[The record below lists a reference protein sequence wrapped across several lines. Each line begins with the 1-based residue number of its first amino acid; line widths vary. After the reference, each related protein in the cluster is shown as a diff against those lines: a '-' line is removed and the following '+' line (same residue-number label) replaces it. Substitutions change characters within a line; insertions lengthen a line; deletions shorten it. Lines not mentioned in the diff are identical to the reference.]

1 MTLLRKA
8 ENEMAFAKVGIMG
21 FAGSGKTYTSALI
34 AIGLHKHIGSQKPV
48 AMLDTETGSDF
59 AVFLFKKAG
68 VELLVA
74 KTKSFPDLMGFMA
87 EAKEVSDIAIIDSVS
102 HIWAEL
108 QSGFLSKINEGRKQ
122 KNYSPIT
129 RLEFQH
135 WGPIKQEWARFTSAF
150 LTTPMHIII
159 CGRAGYEYDYQQDD
173 PEAKKELIKV
183 GTKMKA
189 EGEFAYEPSLLI
201 EMEKVQINPETG
213 LGAKRKKQATG
224 ARSVMNRAFIVKD
237 RADLLDG
244 QYIDSPTFESFKPH
258 FDYLNIGGTHCATDA
273 GKTSAELFDA
283 QGQDEWTR
291 EKKQREKWMEEIQGL
306 LVSKV
311 PGQSAE
317 EKRMKM
323 DLIKQ
328 FLGTRSW
335 TAVEGM
341 KSELIKAGYEAMLAH
356 FEPPADT
363 DDSVA
368 EGM

>member
-21 FAGSGKTYTSALI
+21 FAGSGKTYTASLI
-34 AIGLHKHIGSQKPV
+34 AIGMHKHIGSTKPV

-59 AVFLFKKAG
+59 AVSLFKKAG

-74 KTKSFPDLMGFMA
+74 KTKSFPDLMEFIA

-108 QSGFLSKINEGRKQ
+108 QAGFLAKINEGRKQ

-150 LTTPMHIII
+150 LTTTMHIII
-159 CGRAGYEYDYQQDD
+159 CGRAGYEYDFQQDD

-213 LGAKRKKQATG
+213 LGSKRKKQATG
-224 ARSVMNRAFIVKD
+224 SRSVLNRAFVIKD

-244 QYIDSPTFESFKPH
+244 QYIESPTFESFKPH
-258 FDYLNIGGTHCATDA
+258 FEFLNIGGVHCATDA

-291 EKKQREKWMEEIQGL
+291 EKKQREKWIEEITGL
-306 LVSKV
+306 LSSKY
-311 PGQSAE
+311 PGQSAD
-317 EKRMKM
+317 EKKRKN
-323 DLIKQ
+323 DLFHQ
-328 FLGTRSW
+328 FLGTRSM
-335 TAVEGM
+335 TAAGDM
-341 KSELIKAGYEAMLAH
+341 KSEVLKAAFESLKTTLEGEAA
-356 FEPPADT
+356 
-363 DDSVA
+363 
-368 EGM
+368 

>member
-1 MTLLRKA
+1 MGLLRKA

-21 FAGSGKTYTSALI
+21 FAGSGKTYTASLI
-34 AIGLHKHIGSQKPV
+34 AIGLHKHIKSSKPV

-59 AVFLFKKAG
+59 AVNLFRKAD

-74 KTKSFPDLMGFMA
+74 KTKSFPDLMAFIA
-87 EAKEVSDIAIIDSVS
+87 EAQEASDIAIIDSVS

-108 QSGFLSKINEGRKQ
+108 QSGFLAKINEGRMQ
-122 KNYSPIT
+122 KKYSPIT

-150 LTTPMHIII
+150 LTTKMHVII
-159 CGRAGYEYDYQQDD
+159 CGRAGYEYDFQQDD

-201 EMEKVQINPETG
+201 EMEKVQANPEVG
-213 LGAKRKKQATG
+213 IASKRKKQATG
-224 ARSVMNRAFIVKD
+224 ARSVINRAFVIKD

-244 QYIDSPTFESFKPH
+244 QYIESPTFESFQPH
-258 FDYLNIGGTHCATDA
+258 FDFLNIGGLHRATDA
-273 GKTSAELFDA
+273 GKSSSELFDA

-306 LVSKV
+306 LTSKY
-311 PGQSAE
+311 PGQSAD
-317 EKRMKM
+317 EKKKKV
-323 DLIKQ
+323 DLIFQ
-328 FLGTRSW
+328 FLNTRSW
-335 TAVEGM
+335 TAVEQM
-341 KSELIKAGYEAMLAH
+341 KSDDIRGGYEAIKTAL
-356 FEPPADT
+356 EG
-363 DDSVA
+363 VA
-368 EGM
+368 T

>member
-1 MTLLRKA
+1 MGLLRKA
-8 ENEMAFAKVGIMG
+8 ENEMAFAKIGIMG

-34 AIGLHKHIGSQKPV
+34 AIGLHKHIGSGKPV

-59 AVFLFKKAG
+59 AVNLFKKAG
-68 VELLVA
+68 VDLLVA

-87 EAKEVSDIAIIDSVS
+87 EAQEASDIAIIDSVS

-159 CGRAGYEYDYQQDD
+159 CGRAGYEYDFQQDD

-224 ARSVMNRAFIVKD
+224 ARSVMNRAFVVKD

-244 QYIDSPTFESFKPH
+244 QYIESPTFDSFRPH
-258 FDYLNIGGTHCATDA
+258 FEFLNIGGVHRATDN

-306 LVSKV
+306 LTSKY
-311 PGQSAE
+311 PGASSD
-317 EKRMKM
+317 EKKKKV
-323 DLIKQ
+323 DLIYQ

-335 TAVEGM
+335 TAVEQK
-341 KSELIKAGYEAMLAH
+341 KSEDIKAGYEAMKMALDGEA
-356 FEPPADT
+356 A
-363 DDSVA
+363 
-368 EGM
+368 